1 MIPFFNLFYTVFQ
14 SVYTV
19 FQSGYIILKGSEF
32 DRGRAAHPRCGDV
45 EPGYVELKFYS
56 ALTVFERDPRGGW
69 IPADTAPMEAALV
82 LIPIVLREPALPTYR
97 RMFER
102 AIRKS
107 VTDSL
112 WIAQRDKS
120 IDTYREHGLTMV
132 VKCFTDTKRKRASSN
147 KLESPAAEDGAGDA
161 PERQADA
168 S

>member
-1 MIPFFNLFYTVFQ
+1 M
-14 SVYTV
+14 
-19 FQSGYIILKGSEF
+19 
-32 DRGRAAHPRCGDV
+32 
-45 EPGYVELKFYS
+45 ELKFYS

-120 IDTYREHGLTMV
+120 IDTYREHGLTML
-132 VKCFTDTKRKRASSN
+132 VKNFIDTDHTKRKRSSN

>member
-1 MIPFFNLFYTVFQ
+1 M
-14 SVYTV
+14 
-19 FQSGYIILKGSEF
+19 
-32 DRGRAAHPRCGDV
+32 
-45 EPGYVELKFYS
+45 ELKFYS

-107 VTDSL
+107 VMDSL

-120 IDTYREHGLTMV
+120 IDTYREHGLTML
-132 VKCFTDTKRKRASSN
+132 VKNFIDTDHTKRKRSSN

>member
-1 MIPFFNLFYTVFQ
+1 M
-14 SVYTV
+14 
-19 FQSGYIILKGSEF
+19 
-32 DRGRAAHPRCGDV
+32 
-45 EPGYVELKFYS
+45 ELKFYS

-132 VKCFTDTKRKRASSN
+132 VKTFIDTDHTKRKRSSN

>member
-1 MIPFFNLFYTVFQ
+1 
-14 SVYTV
+14 
-19 FQSGYIILKGSEF
+19 
-32 DRGRAAHPRCGDV
+32 
-45 EPGYVELKFYS
+45 VELKFYS

-132 VKCFTDTKRKRASSN
+132 VKTFIDTDHTKRKRSSN